1 MKTIK
6 NTQTGELQRVGNK
19 DAEIKVKFGW
29 TYCPKEEWKKIYNQ
43 KKELNQE
50 TITKKSNS
58 GKNSKRKTIG

>member
-19 DAEIKVKFGW
+19 DAEIKVKIGW

-43 KKELNQE
+43 KKEVNQE

-58 GKNSKRKTIG
+58 GKNNKRKTIG